1 VWSRDLLVG
10 LATAAAAG
18 CVAPRNYP
26 APNVP
31 ASASLIPVEP
41 TEPPATSRTALVL
54 SGGGARGAFAAGVL
68 SGWSE
73 SGTRP
78 KFDVVTGV
86 SAGAV
91 IAPFAFLGSA
101 YDDRLAAIYTTTG
114 DHNIF
119 RTRMLSG
126 VLWADSLVDSTPLRN
141 RIAAEVTP
149 EFLDRIAAEHR
160 NGRRLYVATTDLD
173 SKRQV
178 IWDLGAIAAGGAP
191 RRRTLFCDVILASC
205 SFPAVFPPV
214 PIDVEI
220 DGRRHTEL
228 HVDGAVSAN
237 AFLPPA
243 ALGVGPHGASDP
255 GAGQREVYV
264 IVSGPLSPAR
274 EPVERRLY
282 PVVGEALAGI
292 LAGRQNDD
300 LLRMYLLTRYVGA
313 GYHLAA
319 ISEDLP
325 TDRNALKFDTG
336 TMRRLYRGGREV
348 GRSGQWT
355 EIPPGISPD
364 ERPVPRGGLRLKTV
378 VRPPGG
384 EWEATEDTT
393 AQSVPHDWVA
403 RVLDSLRERE

>member
-1 VWSRDLLVG
+1 MCRRTRACFRSNRQRPQ
-10 LATAAAAG
+10 
-18 CVAPRNYP
+18 PRLGRRWLR
-26 APNVP
+26 V
-31 ASASLIPVEP
+31 V
-41 TEPPATSRTALVL
+41 
-54 SGGGARGAFAAGVL
+54 GGGARGHSRRGP
-68 SGWSE
+68 E
-73 SGTRP
+73 R
-78 KFDVVTGV
+78 VVRVRHATKVRRCDRGQCR
-86 SAGAV
+86 AL

-119 RTRMLSG
+119 RLRMLSG
-126 VLWADSLVDSTPLRN
+126 VLWADSLVDPTPLRPD
-141 RIAAEVTP
+141 RRRGEPP
-149 EFLDRIAAEHR
+149 EFLDRVEAEHR
-160 NGRRLYVATTDLD
+160 NGRPLYVATTDLD

-178 IWDLGAIAAGGAP
+178 VWDLGAIAAGGAP

-243 ALGVGPHGASDP
+243 ALGVGLHGATDP
-255 GAGQREVYV
+255 GAGQRELYV

-274 EPVERRLY
+274 KPVERRLY
-282 PVVGEALAGI
+282 PVFGEALVGI

-300 LLRMYLLTRYVGA
+300 LLRMYLLSRYVGA

-325 TDRNALKFDTG
+325 TDRNALKFETG
-336 TMRRLYRGGREV
+336 TMGRLYRGGREV

-355 EIPPGISPD
+355 ESPPGISPD
-364 ERPVPRGGLRLKTV
+364 EASRPRGGLRLRQSSGRRV
-378 VRPPGG
+378 GMGG
-384 EWEATEDTT
+384 DRRHHCPIGASRLGH
-393 AQSVPHDWVA
+393 ASS
-403 RVLDSLRERE
+403 R

>member
-191 RRRTLFCDVILASC
+191 GRKLFCDVILASC
-205 SFPAVFPPV
+205 AFPAVFPPV

-220 DGRRHTEL
+220 DGRRYTEL
-228 HVDGAVSAN
+228 HVDGTVSAN

-243 ALGVGPHGASDP
+243 ALGVGPHGATDP
-255 GAGQREVYV
+255 GAGQPEVYV

-274 EPVERRLY
+274 KPVERRLY
-282 PVVGEALAGI
+282 PVFGEALVGI

-300 LLRMYLLTRYVGA
+300 LLRIYLLSRYVGA

-325 TDRNALKFDTG
+325 IDRNALRFDTG
-336 TMRRLYRGGREV
+336 AMRRLYCGGREV
-348 GRSGQWT
+348 GRRGQWT

-364 ERPVPRGGLRLKTV
+364 EHPVPRRGLRLKTI
-378 VRPPGG
+378 VRPPDGR
-384 EWEATEDTT
+384 WEATEDNT

-403 RVLDSLRERE
+403 RVLDSLREGE